1 MRFKLAFDGS
11 FLEMRNSSETIQI
24 KSERGKSLFSTV
36 LEQDYREI
44 FIGVDVGG
52 TFTDLVFFD
61 EATKK
66 LDVLKVPTSTK
77 IEQAIVEGLA
87 SSKIDPDRVRLIS
100 HATTTATN
108 ALLTFSGLAKTAF
121 VTNTGFRDVLEIG
134 RQRRA
139 ELYNLYSKRPTPLVK
154 RENRFTIGGR
164 ILYDGTERERLSVG
178 EIEKLAKKL
187 ARLGFECVVVGL
199 LNSYANPQHER
210 TVGEILRKRFKG
222 RIVLSSEVNNEY
234 REYERFSTAVVNATL
249 IPLMSGYLDSL
260 EKSLRRV
267 GYTSPVYLMNSDGDV
282 STLEYA
288 SQFPISIIES
298 GPAAGVLA
306 SLEVAKSL
314 DLSKAA
320 TFDMGGTTAKAGIID
335 NFVPDIAYEFEAAG
349 TSHSG
354 RSIKGSGYPVRYP
367 FIDLAEVSA
376 GGGTIAWVDEG
387 GALRLG
393 PQSAGSEPGPA
404 AYGKGG
410 TEPTVT
416 DANIVLGRLH
426 PGHLLGGRMPVHKVL
441 AYRAIR
447 EKISEKLGLKV
458 EEAAESI
465 IRTVNHNM
473 SRAISI
479 VSVER
484 GRDPR
489 DYSLIAFGGAGPIHA
504 CDLAEEMA
512 IKRVVVPQHPGLFSA
527 YGLLTV
533 DLARMFSIP
542 VMSTDLQLDSFFEK
556 LRQEAKVALGRE
568 GVSDFKVFEYVDLRY
583 QGQSYE
589 ITLSHSTPE
598 EMRRGFDA
606 KHKEFYGYASLED
619 EVEAVN
625 AKIRAVV
632 TIPKAKRKSM
642 EEVKVLSTDTLPGDQ
657 AREAWISGKYST
669 VPGFV
674 REKLSIGHSGEG
686 PAIIEG
692 YDSTV
697 VINSNW
703 SWKVNEFEDLDLGW
717 QNIQK

>member
-1 MRFKLAFDGS
+1 V
-11 FLEMRNSSETIQI
+11 RNNSNKNARVNPFPDMEDP
-24 KSERGKSLFSTV
+24 EVR
-36 LEQDYREI
+36 DI

-52 TFTDLVFFD
+52 TFTDLVFFNQSS
-61 EATKK
+61 EK
-66 LDVLKVPTSTK
+66 LEVLKVPTSK
-77 IEQAIVEGLA
+77 NIERAIVDGVA
-87 SSKIDPDRVRLIS
+87 SSNIDPTRVRLIS

-108 ALLTFSGLAKTAF
+108 ALLTFSGLAKTAL
-121 VTNTGFRDVLEIG
+121 VTNSGFRDVLEIG

-139 ELYNLYSKRPTPLVK
+139 ELYNLYSKRPVPLVK
-154 RENRFTIGGR
+154 REHRFTIKGR
-164 ILYDGTERERLSVG
+164 ILFDGTEREPISKR
-178 EIEKLAKKL
+178 EIELLSKKLAKQD
-187 ARLGFECVVVGL
+187 FECVVVGL
-199 LNSYANPQHER
+199 LNSYSNPSHER
-210 TVGEILRKRFKG
+210 MVGELLRRFFKG

-249 IPLMSGYLDSL
+249 VPLMSGYLGNL
-260 EKSLRRV
+260 EKSLQTS
-267 GYTSPVYLMNSDGDV
+267 GYSSTIYLMNSNGDV
-282 STLEYA
+282 STLDYA
-288 SQFPISIIES
+288 SRFPISIIES

-306 SLEVAKSL
+306 SVELAKSL
-314 DLSKAA
+314 ELSKAA

-335 NFVPDIAYEFEAAG
+335 NFEPDIAYEFEAAG
-349 TSHSG
+349 ASHSG

-387 GALRLG
+387 GALRMG

-410 TEPTVT
+410 KDPTVT

-426 PGHLLGGRMPVHKVL
+426 PEHLLGGRMPVHKEQ
-441 AYRAIR
+441 AYKTIA
-447 EKISEKLGLKV
+447 EKISGKLGMKV
-458 EEAAESI
+458 EETAQSMI
-465 IRTVNHNM
+465 LKVNHNM

-512 IKRVVVPQHPGLFSA
+512 IRRIVVPQHPGLFSA

-533 DLARMFSIP
+533 DLARMISIP
-542 VMSTDLQLDSFFEK
+542 VMSTDLHLSPYFEK
-556 LRQEAKVALGRE
+556 LRQEAKATLDKE
-568 GVSDFKVFEYVDLRY
+568 GVTQFKVFEYVDLRY
-583 QGQSYE
+583 RGQSYE
-589 ITLSHSTPE
+589 ITLPHSNPE
-598 EMRRGFDA
+598 EMRRGFDK

-632 TIPKAKRKSM
+632 TIPKAKRQSM
-642 EEVKVLSTDTLPGDQ
+642 GRVGLRSDLTPSTDQTRD
-657 AREAWISGKYST
+657 AWISGKYSSCP
-669 VPGFV
+669 VFV
-674 REKLSIGHSGEG
+674 REKLVTGHRGTG

-692 YDSTV
+692 YDSTII
-697 VINSNW
+697 INSGW
-703 SWKVNEFEDLDLGW
+703 TWKINEFEDVDL
-717 QNIQK
+717 QRQENVR

>member
-1 MRFKLAFDGS
+1 MEPDA
-11 FLEMRNSSETIQI
+11 RN
-24 KSERGKSLFSTV
+24 
-36 LEQDYREI
+36 I

-66 LDVLKVPTSTK
+66 LDVLKVPTSK
-77 IEQAIVEGLA
+77 NIERAIVDGLA
-87 SSKIDPDRVRLIS
+87 SFSVDTGRLRLVS

-121 VTNTGFRDVLEIG
+121 VTNSGFRDVLEIG

-139 ELYNLYSKRPTPLVK
+139 ELYNLYSKRPTPLVR
-154 RENRFTIGGR
+154 REHRFTIKGR
-164 ILYDGTERERLSVG
+164 MMYDGTEREHLSVS
-178 EIEKLAKKL
+178 EISQLGRKLSKFK
-187 ARLGFECVVVGL
+187 FDCVVVGL
-199 LNSYANPQHER
+199 LNSYANPEHER
-210 TVGEILRKRFKG
+210 KVGEILSKNFKG
-222 RIVLSSEVNNEY
+222 RIILSSDVNNEY

-249 IPLMSGYLDSL
+249 VPLMSGYLTNL
-260 EKSLRRV
+260 ENSLRTS
-267 GYTSPVYLMNSDGDV
+267 GYSSPIYLMNSNGDV
-282 STLEYA
+282 STLAYA
-288 SQFPISIIES
+288 AQYPISIIES

-306 SLEVAKSL
+306 SVELAKSL
-314 DLSKAA
+314 ELPKAA

-335 NFVPDIAYEFEAAG
+335 NFEPDIAYEFEAAG

-410 TEPTVT
+410 KEPTVT

-426 PGHLLGGRMPVHKVL
+426 PGHLLGGKMIVHKVL
-441 AYRAIR
+441 AYRAIK
-447 EKISEKLGLKV
+447 EKISDKLGMGV
-458 EEAAESI
+458 EEAAQSMV
-465 IRTVNHNM
+465 RTVNHHM

-512 IKRVVVPQHPGLFSA
+512 IKRIVVPQHPGLFSA

-542 VMSTDLQLDSFFEK
+542 VMSTDLHLASYFDK
-556 LRQEAKVALGRE
+556 LKDDARASLARE
-568 GVSDFKVFEYVDLRY
+568 GVSDFRVMEYVDLRY

-589 ITLSHSTPE
+589 ITLPHSTPE
-598 EMRRGFDA
+598 KMRHGFDA
-606 KHKEFYGYASLED
+606 KHKEFYGYSSLED
-619 EVEAVN
+619 AVEAVN

-632 TIPKAKRKSM
+632 TIPKAKRKSAG
-642 EEVKVLSTDTLPGDQ
+642 KIDIQGDTTPPSDQ
-657 AREAWISGKYST
+657 YREAWISGNYSS
-669 VPGFV
+669 VPIFL
-674 REKLSIGHSGEG
+674 REKLISGHSGLG

-692 YDSTV
+692 YDSTIIV
-697 VINSNW
+697 NSSW
-703 SWKVNEFEDLDLGW
+703 SWKINEFEDIDLQW
-717 QNIQK
+717 KKVE